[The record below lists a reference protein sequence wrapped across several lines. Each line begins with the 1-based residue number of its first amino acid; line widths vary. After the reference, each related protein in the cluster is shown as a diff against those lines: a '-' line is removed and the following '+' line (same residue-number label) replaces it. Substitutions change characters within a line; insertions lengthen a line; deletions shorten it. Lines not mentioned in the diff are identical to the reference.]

1 MSYRGPYVDP
11 VPMPYDN
18 KGKAAQ
24 IYGIVAVV
32 TSIACCPIV
41 GLVLGILALT
51 NAAASRRF
59 LGFESGQAS
68 SGKVLGIVAIVL
80 SALGMFAT
88 IAYTVITVLALLA
101 ELGETGGVTI

>member
-1 MSYRGPYVDP
+1 MSYRSPYVDP

-24 IYGIVAVV
+24 IYGIIALI
-32 TSIACCPIV
+32 TSITCCPLI
-41 GLVLGILALT
+41 GLVLGIIALT

-80 SALGMFAT
+80 SALGLLAV
-88 IAYTVITVLALLA
+88 IAYVVLIVVALLA
-101 ELGETGGVTI
+101 EFGAAGGVTI